1 MHHIPCQ
8 TGRAGCLKKQE
19 LRRARAIARSIFDH
33 SPRSV
38 TIAARSI
45 LRLSPHSYERAC
57 AAALLASTNRRAA

>member
-8 TGRAGCLKKQE
+8 TGRAGRLQTQE
-19 LRRARAIARSIFDH
+19 LTRARAIARNIFDH

-38 TIAARSI
+38 IIAARSI
-45 LRLSPHSYERAC
+45 LRLSSHPYERAC